1 MSKSKAVTKAS
12 EGLHSLA
19 AAADSLQWKAAGYL
33 ERGWVIANHK
43 LVSFHA
49 AFISSI
55 LNIPSETAKGEH
67 FMWLDRVF
75 TNIPEA
81 IKPKFAVLEFVFASW
96 ETVISLAILYLS
108 WHIAIAVHEMG
119 HYLTAAKLTALNK
132 DSQDEADR
140 VLKGGGALGFY
151 IKMFLLIPHGK
162 FSGVK
167 KDEGNYAPDAPYN
180 LAVSAAAPVWSQWLA
195 TIFLPLAVLFIAWG
209 LYANNDM
216 MVYLGRFFLAPGC
229 VSLLD
234 RFLADHG
241 KLKEYRTREAQAAEQ
256 AARAAAMAGAGENW
270 YNRVGTVKKQLLSS
284 RMLEVALPDGSKV
297 RAPWQYRNCAMGGRH
312 TEKEYPESNISMQEG
327 MFIPLSAKTYE
338 EAQEMTVKLQS
349 RLKEIIESAPGAK
362 VMGVGLEGG
371 IAPYMDKEPQDR
383 VPEQRMWRFMKQA
396 ILDCEYVPGTDVAI
410 ALDPACSELENAY
423 REETGQK
430 DSVGMYRFWRDKS
443 KVDMSRDEILDL
455 YKEAMRGGVPIL
467 SIEDGFGERDHV
479 GWKLLMEGDKATKRD
494 GLGDKVFVIGDDLVT
509 TKDTNIERC
518 AKNGEINATLIK
530 ANQIGTLSE
539 TVLAMLA
546 SLAYDS
552 ELVVSH
558 RSKSPNDPFEAE
570 LSTAMHAVGLKCG
583 GGANTERLQKYGRVV
598 EILAIAERGKRQMT
612 ADERKVVEKTLQE
625 IAALLTGQKDV
636 SIARNAAEIDIAAL
650 LMRMLAVESVVGN
663 EEATNAGIPT
673 AAATLLLGRTGTIRF
688 KGSTP
693 LGTSAGEDEAIHY
706 VDSIIMAGPLTKK
719 YPELFKEQPD
729 KTFRFKKGLK
739 FDELKAKNDSE
750 LMALWK
756 KSRRY
761 EGKGCMD
768 AVQHIETVLAKAFV
782 GRRLTDLGSLLDVD
796 RQLLKLEYDEAVKV
810 GFTHANASKDEKIQ
824 IMQRKGVLGMNA
836 ILSMSVAMGRAVA
849 AAQGKEMWQLIRQI
863 ATDAMA
869 RFIAANGKDK
879 KDVASLTAMDFDKL
893 QSLFRDTARQMRA
906 QGKAITPPLR
916 EQLPVYP
923 V

>member
-1 MSKSKAVTKAS
+1 
-12 EGLHSLA
+12 
-19 AAADSLQWKAAGYL
+19 
-33 ERGWVIANHK
+33 
-43 LVSFHA
+43 
-49 AFISSI
+49 
-55 LNIPSETAKGEH
+55 
-67 FMWLDRVF
+67 
-75 TNIPEA
+75 
-81 IKPKFAVLEFVFASW
+81 
-96 ETVISLAILYLS
+96 
-108 WHIAIAVHEMG
+108 
-119 HYLTAAKLTALNK
+119 
-132 DSQDEADR
+132 
-140 VLKGGGALGFY
+140 
-151 IKMFLLIPHGK
+151 
-162 FSGVK
+162 
-167 KDEGNYAPDAPYN
+167 
-180 LAVSAAAPVWSQWLA
+180 
-195 TIFLPLAVLFIAWG
+195 
-209 LYANNDM
+209 
-216 MVYLGRFFLAPGC
+216 
-229 VSLLD
+229 
-234 RFLADHG
+234 
-241 KLKEYRTREAQAAEQ
+241 
-256 AARAAAMAGAGENW
+256 
-270 YNRVGTVKKQLLSS
+270 
-284 RMLEVALPDGSKV
+284 
-297 RAPWQYRNCAMGGRH
+297 
-312 TEKEYPESNISMQEG
+312 
-327 MFIPLSAKTYE
+327 
-338 EAQEMTVKLQS
+338 
-349 RLKEIIESAPGAK
+349 
-362 VMGVGLEGG
+362 
-371 IAPYMDKEPQDR
+371 
-383 VPEQRMWRFMKQA
+383 
-396 ILDCEYVPGTDVAI
+396 
-410 ALDPACSELENAY
+410 
-423 REETGQK
+423 
-430 DSVGMYRFWRDKS
+430 
-443 KVDMSRDEILDL
+443 
-455 YKEAMRGGVPIL
+455 
-467 SIEDGFGERDHV
+467 
-479 GWKLLMEGDKATKRD
+479 
-494 GLGDKVFVIGDDLVT
+494 
-509 TKDTNIERC
+509 
-518 AKNGEINATLIK
+518 
-530 ANQIGTLSE
+530 
-539 TVLAMLA
+539 
-546 SLAYDS
+546 
-552 ELVVSH
+552 
-558 RSKSPNDPFEAE
+558 
-570 LSTAMHAVGLKCG
+570 
-583 GGANTERLQKYGRVV
+583 
-598 EILAIAERGKRQMT
+598 MT

>member
-1 MSKSKAVTKAS
+1 MIRNNAVTKIG
-12 EGLHSLA
+12 EGLQSLA
-19 AAADSLQWKAAGYL
+19 RTGDTLQWKAAGYL

-55 LNIPSETAKGEH
+55 LNIPTETAKGEH
-67 FMWLDRVF
+67 FLWLDRVF
-75 TNIPEA
+75 TSIPEA
-81 IKPKFAVLEFVFASW
+81 LKPKFAVLEFVFASW
-96 ETVISLAILYLS
+96 ETLISLAILYLS

-119 HYLTAAKLTALNK
+119 HYLTAARLTALNK
-132 DSQDEADR
+132 DSQEEADR
-140 VLKGGGALGFY
+140 VLKGGGAIGFY
-151 IKMFLLIPHGK
+151 VKMFLLIPWGK
-162 FSGVK
+162 FRGVK

-180 LAVSAAAPVWSQWLA
+180 LAVAAAAPVWSQWLA
-195 TIFLPLAVLFIAWG
+195 TIFLPLAVILIALG
-209 LYANNDM
+209 LKTSNDM
-216 MVYLGRFFLAPGC
+216 LIYLGRFLLAPGC
-229 VSLLD
+229 VALLD
-234 RFLADHG
+234 RFEADRG
-241 KLKEYRTREAQAAEQ
+241 KLKEFRAREAQAAEQ
-256 AARAAAMAGAGENW
+256 AARAAALAGAGENW
-270 YNRVGTVKKQLLSS
+270 FNRVGTVKKQLLSS
-284 RMLEVALPDGSKV
+284 RMLEVTLSDGSKV

-327 MFIPLSAKTYE
+327 MFMPLSAKTYE
-338 EAQEMTVKLQS
+338 EAQEVTVKLQT

-371 IAPYMDKEPQDR
+371 IAPYVDKEPQDR
-383 VPEQRMWRFMKQA
+383 VPEQRMWRLMKQA
-396 ILDCEYVPGTDVAI
+396 ILDCEYVPGQDVAI

-443 KVDMSRDEILDL
+443 KIDMSRDEILEL
-455 YKEAMRGGVPIL
+455 YKEAMRNGIPIL
-467 SIEDGFGERDHV
+467 SIEDGFGEMDHA
-479 GWKLLMEGDKATKRD
+479 GWKLLMEGDKATRRE
-494 GLGDKVFVIGDDLVT
+494 GLADKVFVIGDDLVT

-539 TVLAMLA
+539 TVLAMLT

-570 LSTAMHAVGLKCG
+570 LSTAMNALGLKCG

-598 EILAIAERGKRQMT
+598 EILALAERSKRQMT
-612 ADERKVVEKTLQE
+612 AAERKEVEKSIQE

-636 SIARNAAEIDIAAL
+636 ALAKNAADIDITAI
-650 LMRMLAVESVVGN
+650 LMRMLAIESVIGN

-673 AAATLLLGRTGTIRF
+673 AAATLMLGKTGTIRF

-693 LGTSAGEDEAIHY
+693 LGTSAGVDEAIHY
-706 VDSIIMAGPLTKK
+706 IDSIIMPGPLTKK
-719 YPELFKEQPD
+719 YPDLFKDAGD
-729 KTFRFKKGLK
+729 KTFRFKKALK
-739 FDELKAKNDSE
+739 YDEVKAKNDPE

-761 EGKGCMD
+761 DGKGCMD
-768 AVQHIETVLAKAFV
+768 AVNHIETILAKAFV

-796 RQLLKLEYDEAVKV
+796 RQLLKMEYEEAVKI
-810 GFTHANASKDEKIQ
+810 GMASANASKDEKIQ
-824 IMQRKGVLGMNA
+824 VMQRKGVLGMNA

-849 AAQGKEMWQLIRQI
+849 AAQSKEMWQLIRQI

-869 RFIAANGKDK
+869 KFVAANGKDK
-879 KDVASLTAMDFDKL
+879 KDAASLAAMDFDKL
-893 QSLFRDTARQMRA
+893 QALFRDTARQVRSH
-906 QGKAITPPLR
+906 GKAITPLLR
-916 EQLPVYP
+916 DQLPVYP